1 MAIRKKMTDRDKAA
15 MEKAY
20 RDKAVIEEAIEN
32 AETPEERQI
41 LRDRLMRFMEGRKAD
56 QSLSP
61 DHRKAP
67 PKRTKPTPSR
77 RFEGRD
83 YTPRRP
89 RPQMMKGGKYKGKM
103 HSYVGGGMVR
113 DLETLRRK

>member
-15 MEKAY
+15 MAKAY
-20 RDKAVIEEAIEN
+20 RDRAAIEEAIEN

-41 LRDRLMRFMEGRKAD
+41 LRERLMRVMEGRTAD

-61 DHRKAP
+61 EHRKAP

-89 RPQMMKGGKYKGKM
+89 QMMKGGMYKGKM